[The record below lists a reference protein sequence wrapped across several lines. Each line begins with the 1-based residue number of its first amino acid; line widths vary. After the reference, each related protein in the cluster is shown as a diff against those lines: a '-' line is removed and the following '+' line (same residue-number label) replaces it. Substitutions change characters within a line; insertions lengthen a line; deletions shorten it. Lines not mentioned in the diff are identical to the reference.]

1 MENELIKVM
10 ASINGENGNR
20 LFYTYEGL
28 PEFWRAYARTSYERL
43 LQLKITNLGKQG
55 AAELA
60 VKVAK
65 FLCSK
70 VNLIENA

>member
-28 PEFWRAYARTSYERL
+28 PEFWRAYARASYERL
-43 LQLKITNLGKQG
+43 LQLNISNLSVQV

-60 VKVAK
+60 VKIAEY
-65 FLCSK
+65 LNSK